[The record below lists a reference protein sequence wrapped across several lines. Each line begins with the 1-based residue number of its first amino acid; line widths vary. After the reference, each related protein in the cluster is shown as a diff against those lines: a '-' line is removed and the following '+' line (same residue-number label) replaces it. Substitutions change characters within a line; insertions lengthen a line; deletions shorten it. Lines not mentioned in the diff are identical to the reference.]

1 MQLSL
6 SHLVVIKLL
15 LPLPLRT
22 LLLLTPPLLLIQL
35 LLTQLPLLL
44 TQLLLSNAKHDVKKR
59 EKMTAGPQAWRF
71 FYYIVDSC
79 Y

>member
-1 MQLSL
+1 M
-6 SHLVVIKLL
+6 
-15 LPLPLRT
+15 
-22 LLLLTPPLLLIQL
+22 TPPLLLIQL